1 MDPQSQDTVE
11 LLLRVK
17 EEGQTRGPL
26 NPPMAPVSLSV
37 KVGILTMTNRILRDL
52 LSHNPSDFP
61 SCSFPGSSSKP

>member
-26 NPPMAPVSLSV
+26 NPPMAPLHPLE
-37 KVGILTMTNRILRDL
+37 KLLGPARTHVGRTTQTQA
-52 LSHNPSDFP
+52 SE
-61 SCSFPGSSSKP
+61 G